1 MRATILLLAFTG
13 LGLVS
18 ASSASACDAAGPN
31 THVGIVT
38 AIDLTRKILTLKDA
52 ETTRPIAFVATAE
65 QLRGVKLEDEVSVI
79 YVVDGKQ
86 LRATSIKRN

>member
-1 MRATILLLAFTG
+1 MRATMLPLAFAG
-13 LGLVS
+13 LVLVS

-65 QLRGVKLEDEVSVI
+65 QLRGVKLEDEVSVT

>member
-1 MRATILLLAFTG
+1 MRATILLLAFAG
-13 LGLVS
+13 LVFVS
-18 ASSASACDAAGPN
+18 ASSASACEAAGPN

>member
-1 MRATILLLAFTG
+1 MLLLAFAG
-13 LGLVS
+13 LVLVS

-65 QLRGVKLEDEVSVI
+65 QLRVVKLEDEVSGI

-86 LRATSIKRN
+86 LRATSIKRK